1 MAMPRNIRVIP
12 PNRHIGTQK
21 RTAAV
26 QKTRVAAYCRVSTE
40 SEEQETSYEM
50 QVLHYTDLI
59 KSDPRWSF
67 AGVYADDGISGTNT
81 LKRDSFNRMIED
93 CRNGKIDMIITKSIS
108 RFSRNTVDC
117 LKYTRELK
125 DMNVAVFFEKENI
138 NTLDAKGEV
147 LMTIMA
153 ALAQQESES
162 LSANVRMG
170 IQFRNQMGKVMVNH
184 SRFLGYTKDQEG
196 KLIIVPEEA
205 EVVRRIYREYLS
217 GSSLIQIKRSL
228 EKDGILTGGHNA
240 VWHGSNIKQ
249 ILTNEKYIGDALL
262 QKTYTVNVLEKKRV
276 RNNGIVPQYYVEGSH
291 EPIISKEAFLK
302 VQAEMAR
309 RASLQSESRR
319 RIFSSRY
326 ALSGAV
332 CCGHC
337 GDNFRRIVWNN
348 RGSKSAVWRCISR
361 VQKKKSGIDC
371 PARTV
376 REKDLHEAVVIAV
389 NDAWFDRDRILPA
402 LEQNIR
408 TVLSDGTEKR
418 MQEIDKE
425 DREKQKELLSAGNDK
440 EKIKKIEEEILALQE
455 ERKAL
460 LIKESDNRELQD
472 RIEGMIRF
480 LDEQPAEIEEYS
492 EDLARRLI
500 KKVTVYDRKM
510 TVEFKS
516 GFTVDVDA

>member
-1 MAMPRNIRVIP
+1 MSAHAVLSPSGSRRWLNCTPSARLEQEFDD
-12 PNRHIGTQK
+12 RETEAAREG
-21 RTAAV
+21 TAAHALCEHKLKKALRMRSKRPV
-26 QKTRVAAYCRVSTE
+26 SDYDTDEMEECSDAYVDF
-40 SEEQETSYEM
+40 
-50 QVLHYTDLI
+50 V
-59 KSDPRWSF
+59 
-67 AGVYADDGISGTNT
+67 
-81 LKRDSFNRMIED
+81 
-93 CRNGKIDMIITKSIS
+93 ITKSIS

-117 LKYTRELK
+117 LK
-125 DMNVAVFFEKENI
+125 F
-138 NTLDAKGEV
+138 
-147 LMTIMA
+147 
-153 ALAQQESES
+153 
-162 LSANVRMG
+162 
-170 IQFRNQMGKVMVNH
+170 
-184 SRFLGYTKDQEG
+184 
-196 KLIIVPEEA
+196 VPEEA

-309 RASLQSESRR
+309 RASLRSESRR

-371 PARTV
+371 PARTA

-389 NDAWFDRDRILPA
+389 NVA
-402 LEQNIR
+402 
-408 TVLSDGTEKR
+408 
-418 MQEIDKE
+418 
-425 DREKQKELLSAGNDK
+425 
-440 EKIKKIEEEILALQE
+440 
-455 ERKAL
+455 
-460 LIKESDNRELQD
+460 
-472 RIEGMIRF
+472 
-480 LDEQPAEIEEYS
+480 
-492 EDLARRLI
+492 
-500 KKVTVYDRKM
+500 
-510 TVEFKS
+510 
-516 GFTVDVDA
+516 

>member
-1 MAMPRNIRVIP
+1 
-12 PNRHIGTQK
+12 
-21 RTAAV
+21 
-26 QKTRVAAYCRVSTE
+26 
-40 SEEQETSYEM
+40 
-50 QVLHYTDLI
+50 
-59 KSDPRWSF
+59 
-67 AGVYADDGISGTNT
+67 
-81 LKRDSFNRMIED
+81 
-93 CRNGKIDMIITKSIS
+93 
-108 RFSRNTVDC
+108 
-117 LKYTRELK
+117 
-125 DMNVAVFFEKENI
+125 
-138 NTLDAKGEV
+138 
-147 LMTIMA
+147 MTIMA

-291 EPIISKEAFLK
+291 EPIISKEAFYK

-309 RASLQSESRR
+309 RASLRSESRR

-332 CCGHC
+332 CCGHF
-337 GDNFRRIVWNN
+337 GYNFRRIVWNN

-440 EKIKKIEEEILALQE
+440 EKIKRVEEEILALQE

-500 KKVTVYDRKM
+500 KKVTVYD
-510 TVEFKS
+510 
-516 GFTVDVDA
+516 